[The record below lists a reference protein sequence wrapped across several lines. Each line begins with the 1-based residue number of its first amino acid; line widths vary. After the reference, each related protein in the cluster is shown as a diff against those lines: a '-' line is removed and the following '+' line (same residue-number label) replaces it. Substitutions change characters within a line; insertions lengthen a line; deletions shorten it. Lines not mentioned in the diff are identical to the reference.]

1 MITDLMQQI
10 VAGVIKEF
18 AEMGLPLV
26 NVRVGWDNSCE
37 DINEDTGEE
46 MKWYLLV
53 HNGAEVS
60 IRINASSLPRAF
72 QTLSEVVADI
82 KSMGV
87 DNFIAQLEASEVA
100 DISDLFGDDDEAE
113 ESGWEDY
120 LQEKD
125 DDSDN

>member
-18 AEMGLPLV
+18 KELGIPLV

-37 DINEDTGEE
+37 DINEETGEE

-53 HNGAEVS
+53 HNGSEVS

-87 DNFIAQLEASEVA
+87 DNFIAQLEASEDA
-100 DISDLFGDDDEAE
+100 DISDLFGDDDEFD
-113 ESGWEDY
+113 ESGWEDHI
-120 LQEKD
+120 QEKD
-125 DDSDN
+125 EDSDN